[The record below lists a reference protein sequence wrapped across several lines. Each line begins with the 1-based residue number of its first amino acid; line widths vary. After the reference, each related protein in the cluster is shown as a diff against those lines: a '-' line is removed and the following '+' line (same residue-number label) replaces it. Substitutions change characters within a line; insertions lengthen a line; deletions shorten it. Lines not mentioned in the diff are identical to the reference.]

1 MEINWVKN
9 RGGPEETTGE
19 IQSCV
24 KWKLRRDHPC
34 WASHLHMRQLCHSP
48 TTISTIPFAYKET
61 VSQEIMEILEN
72 RIIEPSMSEW
82 TSPVVLIEMKDNTIW
97 LCVDYRKLNSISKPN
112 AYLMPQVNDI
122 IDEVGRAKY
131 ISALDLTKGYW
142 LVPVNK
148 HDRPKTAFV
157 TPLRLYQFHRMPFG

>member
-1 MEINWVKN
+1 
-9 RGGPEETTGE
+9 
-19 IQSCV
+19 
-24 KWKLRRDHPC
+24 
-34 WASHLHMRQLCHSP
+34 
-48 TTISTIPFAYKET
+48 
-61 VSQEIMEILEN
+61 MEILEN

-157 TPLRLYQFHRMPFG
+157 TPLRLYQFRRMPFG